1 MLENLID
8 DRPITLAPAD
18 APSPPSIRVRLRAWV
33 QQELRG
39 QASVSVP
46 VLAKRA
52 IKTIL
57 ADTDAGAADARRLV
71 TKFDLVQHA
80 TPRTIKTARAQRR
93 TAEEST
99 NGAVAAR

>member
-39 QASVSVP
+39 QTSVSVP

-57 ADTDAGAADARRLV
+57 ADPDDLAAAVHELLPLLPHVTPAGVVLILLSRRAA
-71 TKFDLVQHA
+71 
-80 TPRTIKTARAQRR
+80 PRSGR
-93 TAEEST
+93 S
-99 NGAVAAR
+99 